1 MTVRSTAQRVSD
13 TLALFDREVDAWIAS
28 ASESG
33 KAHLI
38 PLSYHWTGDE
48 FLMALP
54 ERSVTARNLARSNWA
69 RIAIGPTRDVAI
81 VEGEVKTVRPPL
93 DDPRWEE
100 HAVGSGFDARV
111 EKNVYTLLVLT
122 PKMIQAWRTSEELS
136 GREIMRDGQ
145 WLTNRD

>member
-1 MTVRSTAQRVSD
+1 LTVRSTAQRVSD
-13 TLALFDREVDAWIAS
+13 TLGLFDREIDAWVAS

-38 PLSYHWTGDE
+38 PLSYHWTGTE

-54 ERSVTARNLARSNWA
+54 ERSVTARNLARAGWA

-81 VEGEVKTVRPPL
+81 VEGLVELARPPL

-100 HAVGSGFDARV
+100 HARGSGFDARA
-111 EKNVYTLLVLT
+111 EDDLYTLLILT

-136 GREIMRDGQ
+136 GRQIMRDGA
-145 WLTNRD
+145 WLASRD